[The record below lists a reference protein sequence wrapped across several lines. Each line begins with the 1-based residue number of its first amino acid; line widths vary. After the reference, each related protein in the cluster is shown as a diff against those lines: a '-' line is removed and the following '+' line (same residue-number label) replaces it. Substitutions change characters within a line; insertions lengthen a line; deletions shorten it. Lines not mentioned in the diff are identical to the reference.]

1 MLQSYFFIPT
11 NRMVFVSKVTT
22 LDADYFIFDMEESV
36 REKDIDLCI
45 ENLRTIGD
53 VKDNYWLRL
62 PTEDCE
68 KYDQIVS
75 AVFEMGFRKILLPK
89 IYTAEQIKSIKNRL
103 PQRDYT
109 LGILVESAQAL
120 VHFSSIAANVPHLR
134 LVMIGSHDFCN
145 EIGCRHA
152 EENMVYLRQKLLVEC
167 KALSIPIV
175 DYVST
180 NFSDLKQY
188 QQECVR
194 ANDMGFDGKAI
205 IHPKQLQAF
214 NETLYYTK
222 DEVTEAKKVMD
233 TIDQLPEGSFAT
245 INVDGHLYERP
256 HLKHLKSIIEWNN
269 KRNYYDI

>member
-1 MLQSYFFIPT
+1 MIQSYFFIPA
-11 NRMVFVSKVTT
+11 NRMTFVSKVHTM
-22 LDADYFIFDMEESV
+22 DADFFIFDMEESV

-62 PTEDCE
+62 PTEDNE
-68 KYDQIVS
+68 IYDQIVS
-75 AVFEMGFRKILLPK
+75 AVFGLGFRKILLPK
-89 IYTAEQIKSIKNRL
+89 IYTAEQIKSIMKRFPL
-103 PQRDYT
+103 QEYM

-120 VHFSSIAANVPHLR
+120 VHFSAIAANVPDLR

-145 EIGCRHA
+145 EIGCRHTK
-152 EENMVYLRQKLLVEC
+152 ENMMYLRQKLLVEC

-180 NFSDLKQY
+180 NFSDLEQY

-214 NETLYYTK
+214 NEALYYTK
-222 DEVTEAKKVMD
+222 DEVAEAKKVMD
-233 TIDQLPEGSFAT
+233 AIEQLPEGSFAT
-245 INVDGHLYERP
+245 ISVDGHLYERP
-256 HLKHLKSIIEWNN
+256 HLKRLKSIIEWNN
-269 KRNYYDI
+269 KRKYYDI

>member
-11 NRMVFVSKVTT
+11 NRMAFVSKVPT

-62 PTEDCE
+62 PTEDNE
-68 KYDQIVS
+68 IYDQIVS
-75 AVFEMGFRKILLPK
+75 AVFELGFRKILLPK
-89 IYTAEQIKSIKNRL
+89 IYTAEQIKSIMKRFPL
-103 PQRDYT
+103 LEYM
-109 LGILVESAQAL
+109 LGILVESTQAL

-145 EIGCRHA
+145 EIGCRHT

-180 NFSDLKQY
+180 NFSNLKQY

-214 NETLYYTK
+214 NEALYYTK
-222 DEVTEAKKVMD
+222 DEVAEAKKVMD
-233 TIDQLPEGSFAT
+233 AIEQLPEGSFAT

-256 HLKHLKSIIEWNN
+256 HLKRLKSIIEWNN

>member
-11 NRMVFVSKVTT
+11 NRMVFVSKVST

-180 NFSDLKQY
+180 NFFDLKQY

-222 DEVTEAKKVMD
+222 DKVTEAKKVMD
-233 TIDQLPEGSFAT
+233 AIDQLPKGSFAT